1 MTVSG
6 AAAFQAAYTHA
17 QVQTELSLRAL
28 EITKETGR
36 QMVNLVE
43 QTTQAIAEA
52 MAAQLDDQAGRL
64 DVLG

>member
-6 AAAFQAAYTHA
+6 AAAFQSAYTHA

-28 EITKETGR
+28 EISKETGR

-43 QTTQAIAEA
+43 QTAQAIAA
-52 MAAQLDDQAGRL
+52 ALAAQLADESGRL